1 MFHTW
6 ACIRI
11 QMIFYCYDYANE
23 KFCISKFEETLGSDL
38 YTMLH
43 ILAKFLFNTHSSLYH
58 KQTENGF
65 TNVKEFVNQLENDVK
80 SSFSLIHSLCYAT
93 MDIDRFG
100 TIQNPTYRIF
110 KE

>member
-1 MFHTW
+1 MT
-6 ACIRI
+6 
-11 QMIFYCYDYANE
+11 DTNE
-23 KFCISKFEETLGSDL
+23 KFCISGFEETLGSDL

-58 KQTENGF
+58 KQTENGL

-80 SSFSLIHSLCYAT
+80 SNFSLIHSLCYAT

-110 KE
+110 KEW

>member
-1 MFHTW
+1 
-6 ACIRI
+6 
-11 QMIFYCYDYANE
+11 MIFYCYDSLIPTKNSVSVGLKRLLE
-23 KFCISKFEETLGSDL
+23 VTFTPCCISWRSFFSTR
-38 YTMLH
+38 
-43 ILAKFLFNTHSSLYH
+43 IPSLYH

-65 TNVKEFVNQLENDVK
+65 TNDQEFVNHLENYLK

-93 MDIDRFG
+93 MDINRFG